1 MRAAIYVRVSKE
13 EQARHGVSLD
23 AQAESCTAYCTLKRF
38 TITRVLRDEGVTSGI
53 PLAQRPA
60 GRELCGL
67 IERGE
72 VEHVIV
78 YSLSRVFRDAV
89 EALTTSRQWDAIGV
103 SLHMLDVG
111 GQAIDTSTA
120 IGRFFFSVMAG
131 AAELERNLLR
141 ERVTAAMDHIAD
153 TGRKPAGIVYGY
165 ARRDKALV
173 PDSAE
178 AEIVREVFRRIGR
191 GEALATVA
199 KDLTE
204 RGVPCKQAGR
214 YWDNVRL
221 AAMVRNQV
229 YLGKVNW
236 RGEVLPGTHEP
247 IITRAVWNKAN
258 QVLDG
263 RAQNRGRSAKRW
275 SSIFRCGHCGGR
287 VRSHRQSR
295 KGGKPLNILECIPL
309 AMRETQHEGNRLAE
323 QKAMAAVWRHT
334 ELLLTDGALRDAV
347 SAAKQALARGR
358 ADVRGVEQ
366 RLDEIGEQRRRNG
379 EAFARGLVTVADLE
393 ALNAPLVAEEHRLLA
408 RLAETQEP
416 AALAELE
423 KLVGGDVGAVVQRV
437 RDTVSVDEQVRFL
450 RALYERVEYF
460 RDRLVFH
467 VRGGILPP
475 TERQLP
481 GYYDPSRGSDIG
493 F

>member
-23 AQAESCTAYCTLKRF
+23 AQAESCTAYCNLKRF
-38 TITRVLRDEGVTSGI
+38 TIAKVLRDEGVTSGI
-53 PLAQRPA
+53 PLSERPA
-60 GRELCGL
+60 GQELCRV

-72 VEHVIV
+72 IDHVVV
-78 YSLSRVFRDAV
+78 YSISRVFRDSI
-89 EALTTSRQWDAIGV
+89 EALTTSKQWDAMGV

-120 IGRFFFSVMAG
+120 IGRFFFSIMAG

-153 TGRKPAGIVYGY
+153 TGRKPAGVVYGY
-165 ARRDKALV
+165 ARQDKALA
-173 PDSAE
+173 PDPFE
-178 AEIVREVFRRIGR
+178 AEIVREVFRRVGR
-191 GEALATVA
+191 GEALASIA
-199 KDLTE
+199 KDLTA
-204 RGVPCKQAGR
+204 RQVPCKLGGR

-247 IITRAVWNKAN
+247 IVSRGVWSKAN
-258 QVLDG
+258 SVLDG
-263 RAQNRGRSAKRW
+263 RRQNRGRYSRRW
-275 SSIFRCGHCGGR
+275 SSLFRCGHCGGK
-287 VRSHRQSR
+287 VRSHKQSR
-295 KGGKPLNILECIPL
+295 KGQKPLHVLECIPL
-309 AMRETQHEGNRLAE
+309 TMHEVQHEGNRLAE

-334 ELLLTDGALRDAV
+334 ELLLTDGALHEAIR
-347 SAAKQALARGR
+347 AARQSLARAS
-358 ADVRGVEQ
+358 ADVRGIEQ

-393 ALNAPLVAEEHRLLA
+393 ALNAPLVAEEQRLLT

-416 AALAELE
+416 AGLAELE
-423 KLVGGDVGAVVQRV
+423 KMMKGDLGAVIQRV
-437 RDTVSVDEQVRFL
+437 RDTTTVDEQVRFL
-450 RALYERVEYF
+450 RGIYEYVEYF

-475 TERQLP
+475 AERGLP
-481 GYYDPSRGSDIG
+481 KYYDPSRGSAIG